1 MTKEEIRHTILQAQ
15 NNQKKTKKFDPEQKI
30 STEDWE
36 TILEVARL
44 SPSSFGYE
52 PWKFLVIDNKEIREE
67 LKPIAWGAVN
77 SLAGA
82 DKIIIALARKNV
94 TFNSPHVKH
103 MVEDVLHLPYSESS
117 PQSQFF
123 KKFQEVDFN
132 LNDEAALFAWASQ
145 PTYIPL
151 PNMLTTAPMLGIDS
165 CPIEGFNID
174 AVDAYLA
181 QKGWIDLAEFGVSY
195 MAGFGYRATDIP
207 EKKRQAMDA
216 IVEVIA

>member
-1 MTKEEIRHTILQAQ
+1 MTKEEIRHTILQAHS
-15 NNQKKTKKFDPEQKI
+15 NRFATKKFDPEQKI

-132 LNDEAALFAWASQ
+132 LNDEAALFAWASKQ
-145 PTYIPL
+145 TYIPL
-151 PNMLTTAPMLGIDS
+151 ANMLTTAAMLGIDS